1 MHEVDLYWSFRS
13 PYCYLLTSRLAD
25 LNRQYEF
32 NVRVK
37 IVLPIE
43 LRIIGFFQKVNSQLL
58 SYGLLDQRRVA
69 DYLGVDFAWP
79 DPDPIVQDLD
89 TGEVA
94 KEQPHIYRLV
104 RRGIEAAESG
114 IGLAFIDEVSKLI
127 WSGKERWQQGDALNH
142 AAEQAGADLQ
152 AMEAA
157 IAADTDRYDRI
168 LTQNGIDLERAG
180 HWGTPSMVFDG
191 ELFFGQDRLD
201 LLMWRMRQRG
211 LKRRNCE

>member
-32 NVRVK
+32 NVNVK

-43 LRIIGFFQKVNSQLL
+43 LRIIGFFQKANPQLL

-89 TGEVA
+89 TGEIA
-94 KEQPHIYRLV
+94 REQPHIYRLV
-104 RRGIEAAESG
+104 RLGIEAAASG
-114 IGLAFIDEVSKLI
+114 IGLTFIDEVSKLI

-142 AAEQAGADLQ
+142 AV
-152 AMEAA
+152 
-157 IAADTDRYDRI
+157 
-168 LTQNGIDLERAG
+168 ERAG